1 MWQMRFASAGTR
13 DLTRLQESYR
23 RLNHLN
29 ELAQIAR
36 PYFQQQIDLAAN
48 QVTETQNRL
57 LNQIDPFED
66 PALTRGRLESFQQRE
81 QLYHR
86 GLRSLE
92 QAERLVLRW
101 KESLDLDR
109 RSLPFTERVRDLFT
123 GVSTFTAGLWN
134 FELFV
139 VEDTIQVDGQPITGR
154 RAVTVGKIVLA
165 IVILVAGYFVSR
177 MAARLVERLAVRRLK
192 IEGNQ
197 ASLIRRWVMVVLVLG
212 LVVFSLVSVKIP
224 LTIFAFAGGA
234 LAIGVGFGTQNL
246 LKNFISGIILLF
258 ERPFRVGDVLDLGGQ
273 RGTLTS
279 IGIRSSVIQLWDN
292 TETIIPNSALLENN
306 VTNWTYSNQAV
317 RFIVTVGV
325 AYGSDTRRVAQL
337 LADVAERHGLVR
349 KEPKPQVLFTDFAD
363 SALTFELRY
372 WVDILRSNA
381 AQVASDLRHM
391 IGSAFTEAGVVI
403 AFPQRDLHLDSLRPL
418 QVQVLPV
425 PEAKPSLPPPENAG
439 GETAPG

>member
-1 MWQMRFASAGTR
+1 
-13 DLTRLQESYR
+13 
-23 RLNHLN
+23 
-29 ELAQIAR
+29 
-36 PYFQQQIDLAAN
+36 
-48 QVTETQNRL
+48 
-57 LNQIDPFED
+57 
-66 PALTRGRLESFQQRE
+66 
-81 QLYHR
+81 
-86 GLRSLE
+86 
-92 QAERLVLRW
+92 
-101 KESLDLDR
+101 
-109 RSLPFTERVRDLFT
+109 
-123 GVSTFTAGLWN
+123 
-134 FELFV
+134 V

-165 IVILVAGYFVSR
+165 IVILVLGFFVSR
-177 MAARLVERLAVRRLK
+177 VAARLVERLAVKRLK

-197 ASLIRRWVMVVLVLG
+197 ASLIRRWVMVGLVLG

-273 RGTLTS
+273 RGMLTS

-317 RFIVTVGV
+317 RFIVTVGA

-337 LADVAERHGLVR
+337 LSEVAERHGLVR

-372 WVDILRSNA
+372 WVDILRHNA

-391 IGSAFTEAGVVI
+391 IASTFAEAGIAI
-403 AFPQRDLHLDSLRPL
+403 AFPQRDLHLDSARPL
-418 QVQVLPV
+418 QVQVLP
-425 PEAKPSLPPPENAG
+425 APPPPPHGKPG
-439 GETAPG
+439 GETPPG